1 MIRIETVGSRAQLRE
16 FVRFPLRIY
25 TGDSPWVP
33 PVWRDEMMRLDRAR
47 SPFFKHSD
55 AALFLARDADG
66 EPVGRIAAIRFNRH
80 LEMYGD
86 GVGFFGFFECVD
98 DESVA
103 RQLFAT
109 VEEWLRGQGLKR
121 MRGPA
126 SFTINEEIGL
136 LIENFDEPPT
146 LLTTWHMASAQRLV
160 ESAISATS

>member
-1 MIRIETVGSRAQLRE
+1 MFRVETVGNRAQLRE

-25 TGDSPWVP
+25 TCDSPWVP
-33 PVWRDEMMRLDRAR
+33 PVWREEMKRLDSACG
-47 SPFFKHSD
+47 PFFGHSD
-55 AALFLARDADG
+55 AALFLARDAAG

-80 LEMYGD
+80 LELYGD

-103 RQLFAT
+103 GRLFAAA
-109 VEEWLRGQGLKR
+109 VEWLRGQGLKR

-136 LIENFDEPPT
+136 LIENFDEPLVVRRVPRRE
-146 LLTTWHMASAQRLV
+146 QRR
-160 ESAISATS
+160 

>member
-1 MIRIETVGSRAQLRE
+1 
-16 FVRFPLRIY
+16 
-25 TGDSPWVP
+25 
-33 PVWRDEMMRLDRAR
+33 MRLDRAR
-47 SPFFKHSD
+47 SPFFEHSD
-55 AALFLARDADG
+55 AALFLARDATS

-103 RQLFAT
+103 GRLFAAAA
-109 VEEWLRGQGLKR
+109 EWLRGQGLQR

-146 LLTTWHMASAQRLV
+146 LLTTWNPPYYRRLV
-160 ESAISATS
+160 ESAGLAKAEDLLAREVAFADLDVRYLERLAKAGRGTAK